1 MGAAHRS
8 AARAWGA
15 RPVPFRTRKL
25 SPIAPRV
32 LRGQPV
38 GGQGAADRWTAPS
51 RTLELRRGRP
61 RGLPLFCVV
70 YTDICAQSVLGVFG
84 LALVEGIVVVRGEV
98 EPIFLLMLLSGG
110 AQSVP
115 GFCRHVYPDGS
126 FCSLFPANQLRDV
139 VSIKYTPPAGLY
151 LIGDRAPLAFYR
163 FVNVVLQFITGLL
176 AETDEGIK
184 MLCLQ
189 WTARFPRS
197 YGLSKVYDHMCDSE
211 QLGAQLIRL

>member
-61 RGLPLFCVV
+61 RGLPLFLFKEQIG
-70 YTDICAQSVLGVFG
+70 TLDRL
-84 LALVEGIVVVRGEV
+84 
-98 EPIFLLMLLSGG
+98 IFLFYGMGFIVEMISRVSGSCRLLSI
-110 AQSVP
+110 ASIC
-115 GFCRHVYPDGS
+115 CRVLSERHIYFDG
-126 FCSLFPANQLRDV
+126 
-139 VSIKYTPPAGLY
+139 
-151 LIGDRAPLAFYR
+151 
-163 FVNVVLQFITGLL
+163 
-176 AETDEGIK
+176 E
-184 MLCLQ
+184 
-189 WTARFPRS
+189 
-197 YGLSKVYDHMCDSE
+197 
-211 QLGAQLIRL
+211 

>member
-61 RGLPLFCVV
+61 RGLPLFCL
-70 YTDICAQSVLGVFG
+70 YWAQMDTITRV
-84 LALVEGIVVVRGEV
+84 ALVAFWTLFFYLKTMNRITTAIAMAVMINSRIVSRCCLRR
-98 EPIFLLMLLSGG
+98 LL
-110 AQSVP
+110 
-115 GFCRHVYPDGS
+115 DETKID
-126 FCSLFPANQLRDV
+126 FPFFG
-139 VSIKYTPPAGLY
+139 VS
-151 LIGDRAPLAFYR
+151 R
-163 FVNVVLQFITGLL
+163 
-176 AETDEGIK
+176 
-184 MLCLQ
+184 
-189 WTARFPRS
+189 
-197 YGLSKVYDHMCDSE
+197 
-211 QLGAQLIRL
+211 

>member
-70 YTDICAQSVLGVFG
+70 YTLCFG
-84 LALVEGIVVVRGEV
+84 
-98 EPIFLLMLLSGG
+98 
-110 AQSVP
+110 
-115 GFCRHVYPDGS
+115 
-126 FCSLFPANQLRDV
+126 
-139 VSIKYTPPAGLY
+139 TY
-151 LIGDRAPLAFYR
+151 LPR
-163 FVNVVLQFITGLL
+163 
-176 AETDEGIK
+176 
-184 MLCLQ
+184 M
-189 WTARFPRS
+189 RS
-197 YGLSKVYDHMCDSE
+197 YSLAVF
-211 QLGAQLIRL
+211 

>member
-61 RGLPLFCVV
+61 RGLPLFSL
-70 YTDICAQSVLGVFG
+70 YKLIFALSVLGVLG
-84 LALVEGIVVVRGEV
+84 LTLVEGIVVVRGEV
-98 EPIFLLMLLSGG
+98 EPIFLLMSLSGG
-110 AQSVP
+110 AQLAP

-126 FCSLFPANQLRDV
+126 F
-139 VSIKYTPPAGLY
+139 
-151 LIGDRAPLAFYR
+151 APSF
-163 FVNVVLQFITGLL
+163 Q
-176 AETDEGIK
+176 
-184 MLCLQ
+184 
-189 WTARFPRS
+189 
-197 YGLSKVYDHMCDSE
+197 
-211 QLGAQLIRL
+211 

>member
-1 MGAAHRS
+1 MPPSRLLLCAMRPPGHVDVKPDTVTVGAAHRS

-61 RGLPLFCVV
+61 RGLPLFSL
-70 YTDICAQSVLGVFG
+70 YKPTFALSVLGVFG
-84 LALVEGIVVVRGEV
+84 LALAEGIVLVRSEV
-98 EPIFLLMLLSGG
+98 DPIFLLMSLSGG

-126 FCSLFPANQLRDV
+126 F
-139 VSIKYTPPAGLY
+139 
-151 LIGDRAPLAFYR
+151 APYS
-163 FVNVVLQFITGLL
+163 Q
-176 AETDEGIK
+176 
-184 MLCLQ
+184 
-189 WTARFPRS
+189 
-197 YGLSKVYDHMCDSE
+197 
-211 QLGAQLIRL
+211 